1 MRGEVEIW
9 NGEQLLYVEPNMIV
23 DGAGELLAD
32 IMTVSP
38 SLSSVNHLG
47 TSSILDASN
56 YRIQAISFGTGKDA
70 FNENAH
76 RETKA
81 KLSIYAA
88 ASRLDYKQPLDSNL
102 TLSSNGIIP
111 VITAASSQDLQNN
124 IFNNPIGYDPI
135 VGVPV
140 APDPTLNVL
149 EPSIEIQS
157 LIEDVYLSSVIPSNG
172 QLTNFLP
179 SSLAFGYLSSSPSAN
194 PLIIFDETPGLNEL
208 NVILAAAYCGA
219 FPDGSANIPVGYNF
233 AVNYYT
239 VRNNDVQT
247 GVGVNTTLVSSIP
260 VIGGYF
266 NSARSM
272 DISGFVTMIMSSVPA
287 GTYQMSSAA
296 SGLCMSADSNFSS
309 NGVIEYSVSLA
320 SGDLTFANAYGGIYH
335 LGLWTIDMEK
345 SLQNGNTPPFAFTRI
360 NNPRKYKLFCRK
372 GLSKNLCYTTDE
384 RFRDNL
390 TIKWRL
396 HFL

>member
-70 FNENAH
+70 FNENA
-76 RETKA
+76 RKFSIA
-81 KLSIYAA
+81 KNTRYKNDFKYDLNFYGAGNILAISGIVPIVFAVSSLPNPDPQFTMEPTALSYAPRVGLPIA
-88 ASRLDYKQPLDSNL
+88 PEPIL
-102 TLSSNGIIP
+102 TELEPGIQ
-111 VITAASSQDLQNN
+111 SSQTVGDYSISS
-124 IFNNPIGYDPI
+124 IF
-135 VGVPV
+135 
-140 APDPTLNVL
+140 
-149 EPSIEIQS
+149 
-157 LIEDVYLSSVIPSNG
+157 PSNG
-172 QLTNFLP
+172 QLTNFI
-179 SSLAFGYLSSSPSAN
+179 PSA
-194 PLIIFDETPGLNEL
+194 I
-208 NVILAAAYCGA
+208 A
-219 FPDGSANIPVGYNF
+219 F
-233 AVNYYT
+233 YT
-239 VRNNDVQT
+239 TQ
-247 GVGVNTTLVSSIP
+247 NTQVSSQLSAITTASIMGSFPPGSSTLPAGSNFHVLYYNIRSESLTNLTPSLGQVLAQKVP
-260 VIGGYF
+260 VIGGFF
-266 NSARSM
+266 NEVSSM
-272 DISGFVTMIMSSVPA
+272 DVSGFVNMVMSSVPA
-287 GTYQMSSAA
+287 GSYQMSSTA
-296 SGLCMSADSNFSS
+296 SGLCISANSNFSS

-320 SGDLTFANAYGGIYH
+320 SGDLAFANAYGGIYH
-335 LGLWTIDMEK
+335 LGLWTIDINK
-345 SLQNGNTPPFAFTRI
+345 SLQNGNTPPYSFNVL

-384 RFRDNL
+384 KFRNDL